1 MIDAAIASGD
11 EKKVATVIGLARS
24 TWPEERSTIDAINDQ
39 WKITLAARRAAEA
52 EAERTALINADMFD
66 RWTGEGELGAFQS
79 SGNTESVGVA
89 AALRLDREGIDWTHS
104 IRLRADYQRQNGST
118 SREQF
123 AASYEPRWQF
133 DENIFAYGLAQ
144 YERDRIQGFSSRY
157 SVSGGLGYRI
167 LDNPK
172 LKLSLKAGPA
182 YRVTDF
188 TDGTSADRLAG
199 LVGIDFDWQM
209 LDRLKLTVTSKRWRK
224 PRGNADLRRGQHH
237 DQSGDRPRFPGQ
249 QPAAFASFLQ
259 GRVRQQSAS
268 GVGRHRHADPCH
280 PHLRLLT
287 MSERFAFTIDAT
299 DGAARTGSIAMRRG
313 TIRTPACR
321 WVRHDRQGDEARTV
335 RRPVPTSSSAIYHL
349 MLCPGGTRRPAGC
362 TNS

>member
-1 MIDAAIASGD
+1 MRFIPLIFSTLLGCAATAVQAELPDGARAMIDAAIASGD

-24 TWPEERSTIDAINDQ
+24 TWPEERSMIDAINDQ

-52 EAERTALINADMFD
+52 EAEQTALINAGMFE
-66 RWTGEGELGAFQS
+66 RWSGEGELGAFQS
-79 SGNTESVGVA
+79 SGNTESVGVV

-157 SVSGGLGYRI
+157 SVSGGLGYGVV
-167 LDNPK
+167 DNPE

-188 TDGTSADRLAG
+188 IDGSSADRFAG
-199 LVGIDFDWQM
+199 LVGLDFDWQM
-209 LDRLKLTVTSKRWRK
+209 LDRLKLTQDVEALAET
-224 PRGNADLRRGQHH
+224 GA
-237 DQSGDRPRFPGQ
+237 
-249 QPAAFASFLQ
+249 
-259 GRVRQQSAS
+259 
-268 GVGRHRHADPCH
+268 
-280 PHLRLLT
+280 
-287 MSERFAFTIDAT
+287 EAT
-299 DGAARTGSIAMRRG
+299 LIFDGANTTINLVTGLDFDVSNRLRS
-313 TIRTPACR
+313 RLSYKVEYDSNP
-321 WVRHDRQGDEARTV
+321 
-335 RRPVPTSSSAIYHL
+335 
-349 MLCPGGTRRPAGC
+349 PAGSEG
-362 TNS
+362 TDTLTRATLIYGF

>member
-1 MIDAAIASGD
+1 MRFAPLIFSALLGCAATAAQAELPEGARAMIDAAIASGD
-11 EKKVATVIGLARS
+11 ERKVATVIGLARS

-52 EAERTALINADMFD
+52 EAEQTALINAGIFD
-66 RWTGEGELGAFQS
+66 RWSGEGELGAFQS

-157 SVSGGLGYRI
+157 SVSGGFGYRVI
-167 LDNPK
+167 DNPK

-199 LVGIDFDWQM
+199 LVGLDFDWQM
-209 LDRLKLTVTSKRWRK
+209 LDRLKLTQDVEALAET
-224 PRGNADLRRGQHH
+224 GG
-237 DQSGDRPRFPGQ
+237 
-249 QPAAFASFLQ
+249 
-259 GRVRQQSAS
+259 
-268 GVGRHRHADPCH
+268 
-280 PHLRLLT
+280 
-287 MSERFAFTIDAT
+287 EAT
-299 DGAARTGSIAMRRG
+299 LIFDGANTTINLVTGLDFRVSNRLRSRLSYKVEYDSNPPTGSEG
-313 TIRTPACR
+313 TDTLTRATL
-321 WVRHDRQGDEARTV
+321 
-335 RRPVPTSSSAIYHL
+335 IY
-349 MLCPGGTRRPAGC
+349 GF
-362 TNS
+362 

>member
-1 MIDAAIASGD
+1 MRFAPLIFSALLGCAATAAQAELPEGARAMIDAAIASGD

-52 EAERTALINADMFD
+52 EAEQTALINAGMFD
-66 RWTGEGELGAFQS
+66 RWSGEGELGAFQS

-157 SVSGGLGYRI
+157 SVSGGFGYRVI
-167 LDNPK
+167 DNPK

-199 LVGIDFDWQM
+199 LVGLDFDWQM
-209 LDRLKLTVTSKRWRK
+209 LDRLKLTQDVEALAET
-224 PRGNADLRRGQHH
+224 GG
-237 DQSGDRPRFPGQ
+237 
-249 QPAAFASFLQ
+249 
-259 GRVRQQSAS
+259 
-268 GVGRHRHADPCH
+268 
-280 PHLRLLT
+280 
-287 MSERFAFTIDAT
+287 EAT
-299 DGAARTGSIAMRRG
+299 LIFDGANTTINLVTGLDFRVSNRLRSRLSYKIEYDSN
-313 TIRTPACR
+313 P
-321 WVRHDRQGDEARTV
+321 
-335 RRPVPTSSSAIYHL
+335 
-349 MLCPGGTRRPAGC
+349 PAGSVG
-362 TNS
+362 TDTLTRATLIYGF

>member
-1 MIDAAIASGD
+1 MRFAPLIFSALLGCAATAAQAELPEGARAMIDAAIASGD
-11 EKKVATVIGLARS
+11 ERKVATVIGLARS

-52 EAERTALINADMFD
+52 EAEQTALINAGMFD
-66 RWTGEGELGAFQS
+66 RWSGEGELGAFQS

-157 SVSGGLGYRI
+157 SVSGGFGYRVI
-167 LDNPK
+167 DNPK

-199 LVGIDFDWQM
+199 LVGLDFDWQM
-209 LDRLKLTVTSKRWRK
+209 LDRLKLTQDVEALAET
-224 PRGNADLRRGQHH
+224 GG
-237 DQSGDRPRFPGQ
+237 
-249 QPAAFASFLQ
+249 
-259 GRVRQQSAS
+259 
-268 GVGRHRHADPCH
+268 
-280 PHLRLLT
+280 
-287 MSERFAFTIDAT
+287 EAT
-299 DGAARTGSIAMRRG
+299 LIFDGANTTINLVTGLDFRVSNRLRS
-313 TIRTPACR
+313 RLSYKVEYDSNP
-321 WVRHDRQGDEARTV
+321 
-335 RRPVPTSSSAIYHL
+335 
-349 MLCPGGTRRPAGC
+349 PAGSES
-362 TNS
+362 TDTLTRATLIYGF

>member
-1 MIDAAIASGD
+1 MRFVSLILSALLGCTATAAQAELPEGARAMIDAAIASGD

-89 AALRLDREGIDWTHS
+89 AALRLDREGIDWSHS

-209 LDRLKLTVTSKRWRK
+209 LDRLKLTQDVEALAET
-224 PRGNADLRRGQHH
+224 GG
-237 DQSGDRPRFPGQ
+237 
-249 QPAAFASFLQ
+249 
-259 GRVRQQSAS
+259 
-268 GVGRHRHADPCH
+268 
-280 PHLRLLT
+280 
-287 MSERFAFTIDAT
+287 EAT
-299 DGAARTGSIAMRRG
+299 LIFDGANTTINLVTGLDFRVSNRLRS
-313 TIRTPACR
+313 RLSYKVEYDSNP
-321 WVRHDRQGDEARTV
+321 
-335 RRPVPTSSSAIYHL
+335 
-349 MLCPGGTRRPAGC
+349 PAGSEG
-362 TNS
+362 TDTLTRATLIYGF

>member
-1 MIDAAIASGD
+1 MRFVSLILFALLGCTATAAQAELPEGARAMIDAAIASGD

-24 TWPEERSTIDAINDQ
+24 TWPEERSTINAINDQ

-209 LDRLKLTVTSKRWRK
+209 LDRLKLTQDVEALAET
-224 PRGNADLRRGQHH
+224 GG
-237 DQSGDRPRFPGQ
+237 
-249 QPAAFASFLQ
+249 
-259 GRVRQQSAS
+259 
-268 GVGRHRHADPCH
+268 
-280 PHLRLLT
+280 
-287 MSERFAFTIDAT
+287 EAT
-299 DGAARTGSIAMRRG
+299 LIFDGANTTINLVTGLDFRVSNRLRS
-313 TIRTPACR
+313 RLSYKVEYDSNP
-321 WVRHDRQGDEARTV
+321 
-335 RRPVPTSSSAIYHL
+335 
-349 MLCPGGTRRPAGC
+349 PAGSEG
-362 TNS
+362 TDTLTRATLIYGF

>member
-1 MIDAAIASGD
+1 MRFAPLIFSALLGCAATAAQAELPEGARAMIDAAIASGD
-11 EKKVATVIGLARS
+11 ERKVATVIGLARS

-52 EAERTALINADMFD
+52 EAEQTALINAGMFD
-66 RWTGEGELGAFQS
+66 RWSGEGELGAFQS
-79 SGNTESVGVA
+79 SGNTDSVGVA

-157 SVSGGLGYRI
+157 SVSGGFGYRVI
-167 LDNPK
+167 DNPK

-199 LVGIDFDWQM
+199 LVGLDFDWQM
-209 LDRLKLTVTSKRWRK
+209 LDRLKLTQDVEALAET
-224 PRGNADLRRGQHH
+224 GG
-237 DQSGDRPRFPGQ
+237 
-249 QPAAFASFLQ
+249 
-259 GRVRQQSAS
+259 
-268 GVGRHRHADPCH
+268 
-280 PHLRLLT
+280 
-287 MSERFAFTIDAT
+287 EAT
-299 DGAARTGSIAMRRG
+299 LIFDGANTTINLVTGLDFRVSNRLRS
-313 TIRTPACR
+313 RLSYKVEYDSNP
-321 WVRHDRQGDEARTV
+321 
-335 RRPVPTSSSAIYHL
+335 
-349 MLCPGGTRRPAGC
+349 PAGSEG
-362 TNS
+362 TDTLTRATLIYGF

>member
-1 MIDAAIASGD
+1 MRFAPLIFSALLGCAATAAQAELPEGARAMIDAAIASGD
-11 EKKVATVIGLARS
+11 ERKVATVIGLARS

-52 EAERTALINADMFD
+52 EAEQTALINAGMFD
-66 RWTGEGELGAFQS
+66 RWSGEGELGAFQS

-157 SVSGGLGYRI
+157 SESGGFGYRVI
-167 LDNPK
+167 DNPK

-199 LVGIDFDWQM
+199 LVGLDFDWQM
-209 LDRLKLTVTSKRWRK
+209 LDRLKLTQDVEALAET
-224 PRGNADLRRGQHH
+224 GG
-237 DQSGDRPRFPGQ
+237 
-249 QPAAFASFLQ
+249 
-259 GRVRQQSAS
+259 
-268 GVGRHRHADPCH
+268 
-280 PHLRLLT
+280 
-287 MSERFAFTIDAT
+287 EAT
-299 DGAARTGSIAMRRG
+299 LIFDGANTTINLVTGLDFRVSNRLRS
-313 TIRTPACR
+313 RLSYKVEYDSNP
-321 WVRHDRQGDEARTV
+321 
-335 RRPVPTSSSAIYHL
+335 
-349 MLCPGGTRRPAGC
+349 PAGSEG
-362 TNS
+362 TDTLTRATLIYGF

>member
-1 MIDAAIASGD
+1 MRFAPLIFSALLGCAATAAQAELPEGARAMIDAAIASGD
-11 EKKVATVIGLARS
+11 ERKVATVIGLARN

-52 EAERTALINADMFD
+52 EAEQTALINAGMFD
-66 RWTGEGELGAFQS
+66 RWSGEGELGAFQS

-157 SVSGGLGYRI
+157 SVSGGFGYRVI
-167 LDNPK
+167 DNPK

-199 LVGIDFDWQM
+199 LVGLDFDWQM
-209 LDRLKLTVTSKRWRK
+209 LDRLKLTQDVEALAET
-224 PRGNADLRRGQHH
+224 GG
-237 DQSGDRPRFPGQ
+237 
-249 QPAAFASFLQ
+249 
-259 GRVRQQSAS
+259 
-268 GVGRHRHADPCH
+268 
-280 PHLRLLT
+280 
-287 MSERFAFTIDAT
+287 EAT
-299 DGAARTGSIAMRRG
+299 LIFDGANTTINLVTGLDFRVSNRLRS
-313 TIRTPACR
+313 RLSYKVEYDSNP
-321 WVRHDRQGDEARTV
+321 
-335 RRPVPTSSSAIYHL
+335 
-349 MLCPGGTRRPAGC
+349 PAGSEG
-362 TNS
+362 TDTLTRATLIYGF

>member
-1 MIDAAIASGD
+1 MRFVSLILFALLGCTATAAQAELPEGARAMIDAAIASGD

-89 AALRLDREGIDWTHS
+89 AALRLDRAGIDWTHS

-209 LDRLKLTVTSKRWRK
+209 LDRLKLTQDVEALAET
-224 PRGNADLRRGQHH
+224 GG
-237 DQSGDRPRFPGQ
+237 
-249 QPAAFASFLQ
+249 
-259 GRVRQQSAS
+259 
-268 GVGRHRHADPCH
+268 
-280 PHLRLLT
+280 
-287 MSERFAFTIDAT
+287 EAT
-299 DGAARTGSIAMRRG
+299 LIFDGANTTINLVTGLDFRVSNRLRS
-313 TIRTPACR
+313 RLSYKVEYDSNP
-321 WVRHDRQGDEARTV
+321 
-335 RRPVPTSSSAIYHL
+335 
-349 MLCPGGTRRPAGC
+349 PAGSEG
-362 TNS
+362 TDTLTRATLIYGF

>member
-1 MIDAAIASGD
+1 MRFVSRILFALLGCTATAAQAELPEGARAMIDAAIASGD

-39 WKITLAARRAAEA
+39 WKITLAARRAAEV

-209 LDRLKLTVTSKRWRK
+209 LDRLKLTQDVEALAET
-224 PRGNADLRRGQHH
+224 GG
-237 DQSGDRPRFPGQ
+237 
-249 QPAAFASFLQ
+249 
-259 GRVRQQSAS
+259 
-268 GVGRHRHADPCH
+268 
-280 PHLRLLT
+280 
-287 MSERFAFTIDAT
+287 EAT
-299 DGAARTGSIAMRRG
+299 LIFDGANTTINLVTGLDFRVSNRLRS
-313 TIRTPACR
+313 RLSYKVEYDSNP
-321 WVRHDRQGDEARTV
+321 
-335 RRPVPTSSSAIYHL
+335 
-349 MLCPGGTRRPAGC
+349 PAGSEG
-362 TNS
+362 TDTLTRATLIYGF

>member
-11 EKKVATVIGLARS
+11 ERKVATVIGLARS

-52 EAERTALINADMFD
+52 EAEQTALINAGMFD
-66 RWTGEGELGAFQS
+66 RWSGEGELGAFQS
-79 SGNTESVGVA
+79 SGNTELVGVA

-157 SVSGGLGYRI
+157 SVSGGFGYRVI
-167 LDNPK
+167 DNPK

-188 TDGTSADRLAG
+188 TDGTSADRLAE
-199 LVGIDFDWQM
+199 LVGLDFDWQM
-209 LDRLKLTVTSKRWRK
+209 LDRLKLTQDVEALAET
-224 PRGNADLRRGQHH
+224 GG
-237 DQSGDRPRFPGQ
+237 
-249 QPAAFASFLQ
+249 
-259 GRVRQQSAS
+259 
-268 GVGRHRHADPCH
+268 
-280 PHLRLLT
+280 
-287 MSERFAFTIDAT
+287 EAT
-299 DGAARTGSIAMRRG
+299 LIFDGANTTINLVTGLDFRVSNRLRS
-313 TIRTPACR
+313 RLSYKVEYDSNP
-321 WVRHDRQGDEARTV
+321 
-335 RRPVPTSSSAIYHL
+335 
-349 MLCPGGTRRPAGC
+349 PAGSEG
-362 TNS
+362 TDTLTRATLIYGF

>member
-1 MIDAAIASGD
+1 MRFVSLILFALLGCTATAAQAELPEGARAMIDAAIASGD

-209 LDRLKLTVTSKRWRK
+209 LDRLKLTQDVEALAET
-224 PRGNADLRRGQHH
+224 GG
-237 DQSGDRPRFPGQ
+237 
-249 QPAAFASFLQ
+249 
-259 GRVRQQSAS
+259 
-268 GVGRHRHADPCH
+268 
-280 PHLRLLT
+280 
-287 MSERFAFTIDAT
+287 EAT
-299 DGAARTGSIAMRRG
+299 LICDGANTTINLVTGLDFRVSNRLRS
-313 TIRTPACR
+313 RLSYKVEYDSNP
-321 WVRHDRQGDEARTV
+321 
-335 RRPVPTSSSAIYHL
+335 
-349 MLCPGGTRRPAGC
+349 PAGSEG
-362 TNS
+362 TDTLTRATLIYGF

>member
-1 MIDAAIASGD
+1 MRFVSLILFALLGCTATAAQAELPEGARAMIDAAIASGD

-133 DENIFAYGLAQ
+133 DENIFAYGLTQ

-209 LDRLKLTVTSKRWRK
+209 LDRLKLTQDVEALAET
-224 PRGNADLRRGQHH
+224 GG
-237 DQSGDRPRFPGQ
+237 
-249 QPAAFASFLQ
+249 
-259 GRVRQQSAS
+259 
-268 GVGRHRHADPCH
+268 
-280 PHLRLLT
+280 
-287 MSERFAFTIDAT
+287 EAT
-299 DGAARTGSIAMRRG
+299 LIFDGANTTINLVTGLDFRVSNRLRS
-313 TIRTPACR
+313 RLSYKVEYDSNP
-321 WVRHDRQGDEARTV
+321 
-335 RRPVPTSSSAIYHL
+335 
-349 MLCPGGTRRPAGC
+349 PAGSEG
-362 TNS
+362 TDTLTRATLIYGF

>member
-1 MIDAAIASGD
+1 MRFAPLIFSALLGCAATAAQAELPEGARAMIDAAIASGD
-11 EKKVATVIGLARS
+11 ERKVATVIGLARS

-52 EAERTALINADMFD
+52 EAEQTALINAGMFD
-66 RWTGEGELGAFQS
+66 RWSGEGELGAFQS

-157 SVSGGLGYRI
+157 SVSGGFGYRVI
-167 LDNPK
+167 DNPK

-199 LVGIDFDWQM
+199 LVGLDFDWQM
-209 LDRLKLTVTSKRWRK
+209 LDRLKLTQDVEALAET
-224 PRGNADLRRGQHH
+224 GG
-237 DQSGDRPRFPGQ
+237 
-249 QPAAFASFLQ
+249 
-259 GRVRQQSAS
+259 
-268 GVGRHRHADPCH
+268 
-280 PHLRLLT
+280 
-287 MSERFAFTIDAT
+287 EAT
-299 DGAARTGSIAMRRG
+299 LIFDGANTTINLVTGLDFRVSNRLRS
-313 TIRTPACR
+313 RLSYKVEYDSNP
-321 WVRHDRQGDEARTV
+321 
-335 RRPVPTSSSAIYHL
+335 
-349 MLCPGGTRRPAGC
+349 PAGSEG
-362 TNS
+362 TDTLTRATLIYGF